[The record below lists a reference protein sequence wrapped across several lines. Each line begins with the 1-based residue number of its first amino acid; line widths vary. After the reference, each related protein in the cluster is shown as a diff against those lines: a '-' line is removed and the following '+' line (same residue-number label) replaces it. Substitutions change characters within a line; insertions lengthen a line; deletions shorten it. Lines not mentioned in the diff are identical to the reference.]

1 MNVYRVE
8 LLDFF
13 RVNLPFDWNHVP
25 RVQHQNPVTMHLQ
38 TLLLGLLT
46 AAPAL
51 SASCPAKPP
60 QPPPPPPAFANG
72 ALLRIMPLGDSIT
85 RGVGA
90 TSSNGYRKRLVSELE
105 KLANVSMVGTERDGD
120 FAGGADRTRHE
131 GHGGFVID
139 AIRAEALQPEAL
151 AALKPNVVLVH
162 AGTNDAAR
170 NLGVAAAGERFER
183 LLVDV
188 RAAASRDAVVIAS
201 TMIPAQGD
209 EVVDGRIAAMNRDY
223 VARLE
228 RLSAADERIRWV
240 DFGGVRDA
248 EARLDPSPGAGNFK
262 DTLHPNDKGYAF
274 MADRWVEAI
283 KAAETLGLIK
293 KPDEI

>member
-1 MNVYRVE
+1 
-8 LLDFF
+8 
-13 RVNLPFDWNHVP
+13 
-25 RVQHQNPVTMHLQ
+25 MHPQ
-38 TLLLGLLT
+38 TLLLGLL
-46 AAPAL
+46 AATPTL
-51 SASCPAKPP
+51 SASCPAK
-60 QPPPPPPAFANG
+60 PPPAFANG

-85 RGVGA
+85 RGAGA

-105 KLANVSMVGTERDGD
+105 KMAKVSMVGTNRDGD
-120 FAGGADRTRHE
+120 FAGAENTRTRHE
-131 GHGGFVID
+131 GHGGFIID
-139 AIRAEALQPEAL
+139 DIRAEALQPEAL
-151 AALKPNVVLVH
+151 RAFKPNIVLVH

-170 NLGVAAAGERFER
+170 NVSVTTAGERFER

-188 RAAASRDAVVIAS
+188 RAAASKDAVVIAS

-209 EVVDGRIAAMNRDY
+209 EAVNARIAAMNKDY

-228 RLSAADERIRWV
+228 RLSAADARIRWV
-240 DFGGVRDA
+240 DFGGVGGA
-248 EARLDPSPGAGNFK
+248 GARLDPSPGAGNFK

-283 KAAETLGLIK
+283 KTAEALGLIK